1 MQNVEKLIL
10 AAFEKNN
17 IEINYEGDGLFV
29 FSSFDEMK
37 RAEEIIY
44 NIVGYEYNIDNSDM
58 TIWVFLND
66 EDSSIEEQFELLKE
80 LFNKNQILEE
90 DYKEILL
97 ELKGEL
103 EETYSEEELND
114 FIDKVFNQQKVQSI
128 YRRHRYNDSRLYAH
142 TRCTE
147 CGREKRVFLSNLIN
161 DPDKYGSCVC
171 SKKNIESRLDNINS
185 LYDGSKKLSSNTS
198 GYTGVTFVR
207 VYNGKPYN
215 KWRAYIEVDGKR
227 TYLGDFDSKQKAI
240 RARKAAAN
248 KGIKWYQLNKNQFMK
263 DIRKRTKRRRSNS
276 RS

>member
-37 RAEEIIY
+37 RAEEIVY
-44 NIVGYEYNIDNSDM
+44 SIVGYEYNIDNSDM
-58 TIWVFLND
+58 TIWVFLRD
-66 EDSSIEEQFELLKE
+66 EDSSIEEQFELLKK

-97 ELKGEL
+97 ELKSEL

-128 YRRHRYNDSRLYAH
+128 YKRHRYNDSRLYAH

-147 CGREKRVFLSNLIN
+147 CGREKRVFLSNLVN

-215 KWRAYIEVDGKR
+215 KWRAYIEIDGKR

-248 KGIKWYQLNKNQFMK
+248 KGIKWYQLNKSQFMK